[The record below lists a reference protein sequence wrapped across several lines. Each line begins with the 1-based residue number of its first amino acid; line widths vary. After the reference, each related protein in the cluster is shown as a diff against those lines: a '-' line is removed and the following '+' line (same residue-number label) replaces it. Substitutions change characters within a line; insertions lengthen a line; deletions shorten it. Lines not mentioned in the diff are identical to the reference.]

1 VDRLDWQQNPEKAL
15 EEVFRSEYVHLCRSA
30 LRLVGR
36 ADVAEDLVQD
46 AFLEVW
52 RRRENLDFRIS
63 VQAYLRRAV
72 ANRSLNYLRDNRRT
86 TELTPEIS
94 ARPGHLNGESPTET
108 AELQRL
114 ISDTI
119 DRLPDKCREAFLLSR
134 YDGFSYKEIAE
145 KLGISVKTVEKHIAK
160 GLLSL
165 RNVLR
170 ANHFL
175 KK

>member
-1 VDRLDWQQNPEKAL
+1 MDRLDWQQNPEKAL
-15 EEVFRSEYVHLCRSA
+15 EEVFRAEYVHLCRTA
-30 LRLVGR
+30 IRLVGR

-52 RRRENLDFRIS
+52 RRRENLDFQIS

-72 ANRSLNYLRDNRRT
+72 ANRSLNFLRDNRRL
-86 TELTPEIS
+86 TELPPDVAT
-94 ARPGHLNGESPTET
+94 RPGDLNGESPTET

-119 DRLPDKCREAFLLSR
+119 DGLPDKCREAFVLSR
-134 YDGFSYKEIAE
+134 YEGLSYREIAE